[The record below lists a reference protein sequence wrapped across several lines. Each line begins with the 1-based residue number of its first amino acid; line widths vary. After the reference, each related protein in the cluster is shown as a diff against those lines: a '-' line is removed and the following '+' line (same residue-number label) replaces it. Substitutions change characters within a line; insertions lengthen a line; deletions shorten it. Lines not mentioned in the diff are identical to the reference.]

1 MHLALINHRGSSG
14 LGATVPRLWG
24 TTKSKPHLLRS
35 TSSLSPDDFLSENNR
50 LFLLFMGL
58 YFFRSLSRSFFKGD
72 FENLDD
78 VGVEVDIDSDVDAD
92 VDAADDGFARMG
104 LSLSA
109 FLIGVFDKAGMLG
122 LAIV

>member
-1 MHLALINHRGSSG
+1 M
-14 LGATVPRLWG
+14 
-24 TTKSKPHLLRS
+24 
-35 TSSLSPDDFLSENNR
+35 
-50 LFLLFMGL
+50 FLLFMGL

-72 FENLDD
+72 FENFDD